1 MPKFSLVRIL
11 WDSEICR
18 FWSRKCIFLLSFFL
32 WTLSSPDFFNISNW
46 ASSMKFGMYLPWNIP
61 QGIIDL
67 IFWISNFSI
76 FCDFWKLW
84 DLVHSEV
91 IHYISHHVRLFRIY
105 FCIISMKSCMGLLY
119 NFLYTITWI
128 FSTLLCFLKAL
139 VLRLFYRLPR
149 ACSETL
155 AMSYVT
161 LCNVQ
166 FQ

>member
-18 FWSRKCIFLLSFFL
+18 FWSRKCIFILSLFFLLSFFL

-61 QGIIDL
+61 QVLIDL
-67 IFWISNFSI
+67 FFWISNFSI
-76 FCDFWKLW
+76 FYDFWKLW
-84 DLVHSEV
+84 DLVHFEV

-105 FCIISMKSCMGLLY
+105 FCIISMKPCMRLFY

-128 FSTLLCFLKAL
+128 FFNLIMFFESSGT
-139 VLRLFYRLPR
+139 
-149 ACSETL
+149 
-155 AMSYVT
+155 
-161 LCNVQ
+161 
-166 FQ
+166 